1 MIPLI
6 SLTCVSAE
14 DLNGTGMSIDDC
26 DHSNL
31 KAVDESTFSNFDE
44 SDSFKSAGEN
54 LSAGQNV
61 AQSEPK
67 SFLVLDNDA
76 DIENIYI
83 GDHVTWIV
91 SVINE
96 GPDTAENV
104 RVYDE
109 LPDGLIYVSH
119 TTTKGTFDPET
130 GIWSIRN
137 LSVDDGEVFLYITTK
152 AISVGE
158 KINKATLTS
167 DTCNLNENESFEE
180 EEIDVFD
187 HAVKA
192 HTVKSIASLKE
203 TGNPI
208 ALILLSLFAIFITY
222 KSKL

>member
-6 SLTCVSAE
+6 GLTCVSAH
-14 DLNGTGMSIDDC
+14 DLNGTDMSMDDR
-26 DHSNL
+26 DSSDL
-31 KAVDESTFSNFDE
+31 KAVDESTFLTTDE
-44 SDSFKSAGEN
+44 SDSLGSAGEN
-54 LSAGQNV
+54 LSA
-61 AQSEPK
+61 AQTSSQTESK
-67 SFLVLDNDA
+67 SYLILDNDA

-91 SVINE
+91 SVINK
-96 GPDTAENV
+96 GPDTAKNV

-119 TTTKGTFDPET
+119 TTTKGSFNPET
-130 GIWSIRN
+130 GIWYIGG

-167 DTCNLNENESFEE
+167 DTRNLNENESFEE

-192 HTVKSIASLKE
+192 HTEKSIATLKA